1 MRLYLPLAVLLFLFA
16 GTLESCSNNQQV
28 QILPSPKGYNLLR
41 PRERKLP
48 IELDEISGL
57 FYHATDNSLF
67 AIQDERGLLYK
78 IYPDKEVSIERWS
91 FASGGDFED
100 LTLVGKTFFVLK
112 SNGNITHFS
121 FSAGGQPV
129 GQEVTFPFG
138 KGNEFESLYPDFK
151 RGKLV
156 LICKDCVDDK
166 KKEITTYSFDPQT
179 FEFDTLSLKIDAE
192 GVAGALGQKSIRFKP
207 SAAAIHPLTGEL
219 YIISAV
225 NKMLIVC
232 DPQGRTQ
239 STYKLPVQYFKQPE
253 GIAFSPKGT
262 LYISNEAADIGVA
275 NILIFDYQR
284 PVIQ

>member
-1 MRLYLPLAVLLFLFA
+1 MLLLLLA
-16 GTLESCSNNQQV
+16 GGGWGCNNEKR
-28 QILPSPKGYNLLR
+28 QILPSPKGYNLSR

-57 FYHATDNSLF
+57 FYHTADNSLF

-78 IYPDKEVSIERWS
+78 IYPDKEVAIERWS

-100 LTLVGKTFFVLK
+100 VVIWNNTFFVLK
-112 SNGNITHFS
+112 SNGNITHFV
-121 FSAGGQPV
+121 FDAAGKPKGE
-129 GQEVTFPFG
+129 EVVFPFG
-138 KGNEFESLYPDFK
+138 KGNEFEAFYKEPQ
-151 RGKLV
+151 RGKIM

-166 KKEITTYSFDPQT
+166 KKEITTYSFDPET
-179 FEFDTLSLKIDAE
+179 FQYDTASLKIDAE

-219 YIISAV
+219 YIVSAV

-232 DPQGRTQ
+232 DRQGRTQ
-239 STYKLPVQYFKQPE
+239 STYELPVQYFKQPE
-253 GIAFSPKGT
+253 GLAFSPKGT

-275 NILIFDYQR
+275 NVLIFDYQR
-284 PVIQ
+284 PVIK